1 MKFSQ
6 YLFVNK
12 PIRFLLVFAVI
23 LSVLFSCS
31 ERGSDLFEFENEEEE
46 EFEEGEILRGF
57 DLWTEMRAYPNA
69 EINAS
74 GFSRA
79 YTQSQAMSIQ
89 SRNDDLQMDLPNTAD
104 WVNLAPMNFSGRI
117 LCVAFH
123 PTNPNI
129 MYVGSASGGLW
140 KTTTGGTGGPNG
152 ISWTYI
158 PTGFPVN
165 AVASIAINPKN
176 PNEIYIGTG
185 EVYSIGPLATGTI
198 GHGGAVR
205 TFRGSYGIGILKTTN
220 GGTTWTKSKDFAA
233 SNLKGVMDLAIHPN
247 NPDTVFAATTDGIY
261 KTMDAGANWNLIHNV
276 VLANSMA
283 FKPGNPDILYC
294 GSGNFGSTGS
304 GIYRITNVSSATPT
318 FVKLSAGLPTG
329 ILGKIEISVT
339 PANSNIIYASIGN
352 LPAPLNGPEGMY
364 KSIDGGDNWTKP
376 NTAAVI
382 GNQGWYGH
390 DIAVSRADA
399 NLVLWGELDF
409 YRSTD
414 GGNNVLQVGYW
425 NRWDINNTTVGD
437 ISEGTNATYVHADIH
452 SIVSSPH
459 DATGQT
465 FFVCTDGGLFR
476 TTNGGSAYQ
485 SLNGGLNTSQ
495 IYANAAISATDKD
508 FMVMGLQDNEA
519 FIYAG
524 DSGCRR
530 IGSLGDGFHA
540 AIDPGNDN
548 RSYMESYFLRID
560 RTTDKWIN
568 SGNRIAINTNGS
580 SLAVT
585 DSACF
590 NAPFVLAPSNP
601 TIMYGGT
608 VKMFKFTN
616 VTSASPVKTTMNGG
630 ANLSGPSQ
638 PILTIGISKTSDQV
652 VYASTVPR
660 YAVRSR
666 IFRTTNGG
674 TSFTEITGTLPDRF
688 YSKIAVDPTNHSRIA
703 ITLSGFGSSHVFLS
717 TNSGTNWTDIGT
729 GLPDVPANTLA
740 FDPDNVGVLYVGTD
754 NGVYYAQN
762 VPLST
767 SATSL
772 TIPWSSYN
780 EGFPDGVMVS
790 DFVFTPKPPLPA
802 QRKIRLATFGRGLW
816 ERDLAPYIA
825 LPFNTI
831 SLEAKRVNQLNEIN
845 WKINGEHNVS
855 YYEVEYSANGRD
867 FTSISKLN
875 ARNTGEQQA
884 YSYKHNIS
892 NNANSYY
899 RIKIVDIDGA
909 VKFSSTELIS
919 AENNIP
925 VFKVYP
931 NPTSSSI
938 HVSFTATADQQ
949 ARYIIY
955 NTAGSRM
962 AVKSL
967 SLMKGAQD
975 ISIDVSGFASGSYRI
990 VLEYNGTKKSTTII
1004 KK

>member
-1 MKFSQ
+1 MRIF
-6 YLFVNK
+6 LFTLA
-12 PIRFLLVFAVI
+12 I
-23 LSVLFSCS
+23 LFSIPLAAQTITGS
-31 ERGSDLFEFENEEEE
+31 WYGKADILLSGHHSNYLTELIIKQKGDDIEGIFGYYFKNGYQSFFVRGKYDKKKRVL
-46 EFEEGEILRGF
+46 
-57 DLWTEMRAYPNA
+57 
-69 EINAS
+69 EIN
-74 GFSRA
+74 
-79 YTQSQAMSIQ
+79 
-89 SRNDDLQMDLPNTAD
+89 DLP
-104 WVNLAPMNFSGRI
+104 I
-117 LCVAFH
+117 
-123 PTNPNI
+123 
-129 MYVGSASGGLW
+129 
-140 KTTTGGTGGPNG
+140 
-152 ISWTYI
+152 TY
-158 PTGFPVN
+158 
-165 AVASIAINPKN
+165 
-176 PNEIYIGTG
+176 
-185 EVYSIGPLATGTI
+185 
-198 GHGGAVR
+198 
-205 TFRGSYGIGILKTTN
+205 FRES
-220 GGTTWTKSKDFAA
+220 
-233 SNLKGVMDLAIHPN
+233 
-247 NPDTVFAATTDGIY
+247 
-261 KTMDAGANWNLIHNV
+261 
-276 VLANSMA
+276 
-283 FKPGNPDILYC
+283 
-294 GSGNFGSTGS
+294 
-304 GIYRITNVSSATPT
+304 
-318 FVKLSAGLPTG
+318 
-329 ILGKIEISVT
+329 
-339 PANSNIIYASIGN
+339 
-352 LPAPLNGPEGMY
+352 
-364 KSIDGGDNWTKP
+364 SIDGVNCYMDLVGTM
-376 NTAAVI
+376 
-382 GNQGWYGH
+382 
-390 DIAVSRADA
+390 IA
-399 NLVLWGELDF
+399 
-409 YRSTD
+409 
-414 GGNNVLQVGYW
+414 
-425 NRWDINNTTVGD
+425 
-437 ISEGTNATYVHADIH
+437 
-452 SIVSSPH
+452 
-459 DATGQT
+459 
-465 FFVCTDGGLFR
+465 
-476 TTNGGSAYQ
+476 
-485 SLNGGLNTSQ
+485 SQ
-495 IYANAAISATDKD
+495 
-508 FMVMGLQDNEA
+508 
-519 FIYAG
+519 
-524 DSGCRR
+524 
-530 IGSLGDGFHA
+530 
-540 AIDPGNDN
+540 
-548 RSYMESYFLRID
+548 
-560 RTTDKWIN
+560 
-568 SGNRIAINTNGS
+568 
-580 SLAVT
+580 
-585 DSACF
+585 
-590 NAPFVLAPSNP
+590 
-601 TIMYGGT
+601 
-608 VKMFKFTN
+608 
-616 VTSASPVKTTMNGG
+616 VKTTMNGG

-875 ARNTGEQQA
+875 ARNTGEQQS
-884 YSYKHNIS
+884 YSYIHNIS